1 MKQPVII
8 AAKRIA
14 FGKYGGRLRHLEPES
29 LLEPLF
35 NHFTDQYP
43 KVMSLLDDVILGN
56 TVGNGG
62 NLARKSLLEAGLD
75 FKIPGITIDRQC
87 GSGLEAVI
95 QACRMVQSGAGTI
108 YILQV
113 VLRVPVEHL
122 GKSNVRSQFMNL
134 SFHNFLNGR
143 LLQEKE
149 KTLQ

>member
-1 MKQPVII
+1 MK
-8 AAKRIA
+8 
-14 FGKYGGRLRHLEPES
+14 HLEPES

-108 YILQV
+108 YIAGG
-113 VLRVPVEHL
+113 VETVSYTHL
-122 GKSNVRSQFMNL
+122 
-134 SFHNFLNGR
+134 
-143 LLQEKE
+143 
-149 KTLQ
+149 TLPTKRIV

>member
-75 FKIPGITIDRQC
+75 NIPSICFFNNFSVFSHELLKI
-87 GSGLEAVI
+87 
-95 QACRMVQSGAGTI
+95 
-108 YILQV
+108 
-113 VLRVPVEHL
+113 
-122 GKSNVRSQFMNL
+122 
-134 SFHNFLNGR
+134 GR
-143 LLQEKE
+143 AHV
-149 KTLQ
+149 